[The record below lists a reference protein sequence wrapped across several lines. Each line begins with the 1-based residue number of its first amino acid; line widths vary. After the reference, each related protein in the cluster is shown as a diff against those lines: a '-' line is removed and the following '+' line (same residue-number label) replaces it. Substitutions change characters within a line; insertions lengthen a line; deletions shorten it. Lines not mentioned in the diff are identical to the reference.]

1 MTSVDS
7 LVCIVRNEP
16 AVSDI
21 KRFWLGF
28 DLGGTKMLS
37 VLFDDEFQVVVRKRK
52 KTKGMEG
59 VVSGQERIAD
69 LIQETLTDANI
80 SIDQLA
86 GIGIGCPGPIELE
99 TGIVCIA
106 PNLGWRRVAIG
117 EFLSKK
123 FLCPVRVVNDVD
135 AGVYGEYRF
144 GSAMNAFCVVGV
156 FPGTGIGGG
165 CVHDGRI
172 LRGMRLSA
180 MEVGHMKIASTSRSS
195 GVDMPGTLECEASRL
210 SIAAECA
217 KLAYRGE
224 APELLK
230 LGGMDIAN
238 IRSKTISQ
246 AIKNGDKSVE
256 RVVRLAAQQVGYG
269 VANIVHLLSPDVIIL
284 GGGLVEAVPEI
295 YLEEVR
301 KIAKKSVME
310 CYEDTFDVRV
320 AALGDDA
327 GAMGAAAWAAKN
339 ISTQAEKVGAVV

>member
-1 MTSVDS
+1 
-7 LVCIVRNEP
+7 
-16 AVSDI
+16 VSET
-21 KRFWLGF
+21 KKYWLGF

-37 VLFDDEFQVVVRKRK
+37 VLFDDQFQVVIRKRK

-59 VVSGQERIAD
+59 VVAGQDRIAD
-69 LIQETLTDANI
+69 LIQETLTD
-80 SIDQLA
+80 SLVTIDQVA
-86 GIGIGCPGPIELE
+86 GIGIGCPGPIEIDK
-99 TGIVCIA
+99 GIVCIA
-106 PNLGWRRVAIG
+106 PNLGWKKVPVG
-117 EFLSKK
+117 EFLEKK
-123 FLCPVRVVNDVD
+123 FGCPVVVMNDVD

-144 GSAMNAFCVVGV
+144 GAALNAFCVVGV

-172 LRGMRLSA
+172 LRGLKLSA
-180 MEVGHMKIASTSRSS
+180 MEIGHMKIASTNRSS

-210 SIAAECA
+210 SIAAECV

-230 LGGMDIAN
+230 LGGTDIVN
-238 IRSKTISQ
+238 VRSKTIAQ

-269 VANIVHLLSPDVIIL
+269 VANIVHILSPDVIIL

-295 YLEEVR
+295 YVEEVR
-301 KIAKKSVME
+301 RVAKRSVME
-310 CYEDTFDVRV
+310 CYEDTFEIRI

-327 GAMGAAAWAAKN
+327 GAMGAAAWASKSFAN
-339 ISTQAEKVGAVV
+339 ELAPTVPVV